1 MEDNTN
7 TNTNIDVNE
16 DQQLDNNSS
25 DKEVKTYTQE
35 EVLKLL

>member
-1 MEDNTN
+1 MEDN
-7 TNTNIDVNE
+7 TNTNIDVND
-16 DQQLDNNSS
+16 DQQLSS